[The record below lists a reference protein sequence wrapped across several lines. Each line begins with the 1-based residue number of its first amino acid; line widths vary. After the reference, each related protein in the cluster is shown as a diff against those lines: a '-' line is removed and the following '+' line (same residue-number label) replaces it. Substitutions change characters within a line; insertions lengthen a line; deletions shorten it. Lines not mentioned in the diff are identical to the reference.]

1 MENRRAP
8 TSHFERVTKTRP
20 QKVLSVLFTLLSI
33 ILLGIS
39 QATSSWILKN
49 GVREGLWM
57 ICTNGSCVSVES
69 WSVSM
74 TVHTIFS
81 VTAIG
86 LLFIAGSL
94 ILIAFWNIRQRYRLY
109 SWAFYTQVVTV
120 LLLTVSVILFP
131 VLIFIEESM
140 KLGWGYPVECASF
153 VLATL
158 ATLLLFIDKKT
169 EEIIYREKVRYVDEE
184 GVNSD

>member
-8 TSHFERVTKTRP
+8 TSHFERVTITRP
-20 QKVLSVLFTLLSI
+20 QKVLSVLFTLLAI

-39 QATSSWILKN
+39 QATSSWILRI
-49 GVREGLWM
+49 GIREGLWT
-57 ICTNGSCVSVES
+57 ICTNGSCTSVET

-74 TVHTIFS
+74 TIHTIFS
-81 VTAIG
+81 VTAVC
-86 LLFIAGSL
+86 LLFTATAL

-109 SWAFYTQVVTV
+109 SWAFYTQVIAV
-120 LLLTVSVILFP
+120 LLLAVCVILFP
-131 VLIFIEESM
+131 VLIFTEESM
-140 KLGWGYPVECASF
+140 MLGWGYPVECASF

-158 ATLLLFIDKKT
+158 ATLLLFLDKKT
-169 EEIIYREKVRYVDEE
+169 EEIIYREKVRYLDEE